1 MKKIEFYTKLPFA
14 YKVLI
19 YILMAIYSLLTLGL
33 SRALDDFYFDNRS
46 WLNRRVLHRFL
57 QKENIKLVEEDV
69 FGSLLKYEIDGLD
82 FRLFVDKE
90 KLELGLYKDS
100 ESFLIDN
107 HVRTKRE
114 DMFSINIIR
123 KLHKLYKAQ

>member
-1 MKKIEFYTKLPFA
+1 
-14 YKVLI
+14 
-19 YILMAIYSLLTLGL
+19 MAIYSLLTLGL